1 MSFVQCSPSVL
12 TGRVRVP
19 VSKSTAHRA
28 MVAAFL
34 AGAPDPLPEGETV
47 SEDLACT
54 RSALA
59 ALYAA
64 ERSGEPARVDC
75 GESGSTL
82 RFLVPVAAA
91 LGIPAVFTGRGRLP
105 QRPVGVYLDCL
116 PRNGAACESAG
127 GLPLSVSG
135 KLRPGVYSLPG
146 NVSSQ
151 FVTGLMFALP
161 LLDGDSE
168 IRLTSPLESAGYAD
182 LTSEL
187 LAEHGVEVRRCGTGW
202 LVPGKQEYRH
212 SGVQIERDW
221 SQAAFFLAAGALGGQ
236 IELPGLR
243 PDSVQSDREAEE
255 LFLRMGACVEW
266 DGELLRVRPGP
277 PPDGPTAMLV
287 DASQIPDLVPALAA
301 AAAVTPGL
309 SLTIRHAERLR
320 LKESDRLSAMA
331 DGLSA
336 LGADVAQTPDGLS
349 IRGVP
354 RLRGGRAEGRND
366 HRVVMALAVAALRS
380 EGDVTIS
387 DAESIC
393 KSYPDFFRDYN
404 SLGGKAHDLGQ

>member
-1 MSFVQCSPSVL
+1 MSFVRCSPSVL
-12 TGRVRVP
+12 NGMVRVP
-19 VSKSTAHRA
+19 VSKSAAHRA

-34 AGAPDPLPEGETV
+34 AGAADPLPEGETV

-54 RSALA
+54 HSALA

-105 QRPVGVYLDCL
+105 QRPIGVYLDCL
-116 PRNGAACESAG
+116 PPRGAACESAG

-135 KLRPGVYSLPG
+135 RLRPGVYSLPG

-182 LTSEL
+182 LTSQI
-187 LAEHGVEVRRCGTGW
+187 LAEYGVSVLPCETGW
-202 LVPGKQEYRH
+202 LVPGRQEYRL
-212 SGVQIERDW
+212 SGGRIERDW
-221 SQAAFFLAAGALGGQ
+221 SQAAFFLAAGALGGR

-243 PDSVQSDREAEE
+243 PDSVQRDREAEE
-255 LFLRMGACVEW
+255 LFRRMGARVEW
-266 DGELLRVRPGP
+266 DAGLLRVRPGP
-277 PPDGPTAMLV
+277 PSDGPTAVLV
-287 DASQIPDLVPALAA
+287 DASQIPDLVPALTA

-320 LKESDRLSAMA
+320 LKESDRLAAMA

-336 LGADVAQTPDGLS
+336 LGADVTQMPDGLAV
-349 IRGVP
+349 RGVP
-354 RLRGGRAEGRND
+354 RLRGRRTERPPGRDGACRRRASFRGGCD
-366 HRVVMALAVAALRS
+366 
-380 EGDVTIS
+380 
-387 DAESIC
+387 
-393 KSYPDFFRDYN
+393 DFRCRKHSKKLSGFFPR
-404 SLGGKAHDLGQ
+404 L